1 MPKAKKV
8 PKTVK
13 VFMNWTE
20 ESGFRPWEWGTTKRS
35 EMAIPVRIVPE
46 AEFQRFKEMEKDY
59 ERLMSL

>member
-1 MPKAKKV
+1 MPKAKPKM

-20 ESGFRPWEWGTTKRS
+20 KSGFRPWEWGNTKRS

-46 AEFQRFKEMEKDY
+46 AEWR
-59 ERLMSL
+59 RLRKAARKGKA